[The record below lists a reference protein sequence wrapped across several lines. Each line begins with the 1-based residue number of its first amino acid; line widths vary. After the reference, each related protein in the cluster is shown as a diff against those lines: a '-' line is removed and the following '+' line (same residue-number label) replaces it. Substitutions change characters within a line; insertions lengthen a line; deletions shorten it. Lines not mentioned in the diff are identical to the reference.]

1 MSNIRLLTVFITYI
15 LLCNH
20 SSGQNNTPQL
30 HTNSID
36 EVISAMSPEE
46 KVYMVIGNNNN
57 VWRKVQ
63 GVGSTWQCERLGIT
77 PAILDDGPA
86 GLRMPPQRD
95 GDSHTYYCTAFPT
108 ATALAATWNTELVKE
123 VGLAIGNEV
132 LEYGSDVLLAP
143 AVNIQRN
150 PMCGRNFEY
159 YSEDPYLSGY
169 IGSAMVKGV
178 QANGVGA
185 TVKHF
190 EVNSY
195 RMLLAP
201 ISLSV

>member
-86 GLRMPPQRD
+86 GLRIPPQRD
-95 GDSHTYYCTAFPT
+95 GDSHTPT
-108 ATALAATWNTELVKE
+108 IVQPF
-123 VGLAIGNEV
+123 
-132 LEYGSDVLLAP
+132 LLP
-143 AVNIQRN
+143 QLWRQHGIR
-150 PMCGRNFEY
+150 
-159 YSEDPYLSGY
+159 SWLKKLD
-169 IGSAMVKGV
+169 
-178 QANGVGA
+178 
-185 TVKHF
+185 
-190 EVNSY
+190 
-195 RMLLAP
+195 
-201 ISLSV
+201 

>member
-1 MSNIRLLTVFITYI
+1 M
-15 LLCNH
+15 
-20 SSGQNNTPQL
+20 
-30 HTNSID
+30 
-36 EVISAMSPEE
+36 
-46 KVYMVIGNNNN
+46 
-57 VWRKVQ
+57 
-63 GVGSTWQCERLGIT
+63 
-77 PAILDDGPA
+77 
-86 GLRMPPQRD
+86 
-95 GDSHTYYCTAFPT
+95 
-108 ATALAATWNTELVKE
+108 VKE

-190 EVNSY
+190 AANNQ
-195 RMLLAP
+195 
-201 ISLSV
+201 